1 MQSAMRSSSVMA
13 NPLLGNRMSL
23 RVAPCAAPASGTAT
37 RCVTTMARKK
47 GVRIIVTLECTEARG
62 EGKTPSRYVTQK
74 VWGLW
79 CGGGGVRARRGGLP
93 AGRGGARA

>member
-1 MQSAMRSSSVMA
+1 MQSAMLRSSSVMA

-23 RVAPCAAPASGTAT
+23 RVAPAAAPSGTAT

-62 EGKTPSRYVTQK
+62 EGQTPSRYVTQK
-74 VWGLW
+74 VCVCFRRVGVVR
-79 CGGGGVRARRGGLP
+79 GGGG
-93 AGRGGARA
+93 GGARGV

>member
-1 MQSAMRSSSVMA
+1 MQSTMLRSSSVMA

-23 RVAPCAAPASGTAT
+23 RVAPAAAPSGTAT

-62 EGKTPSRYVTQK
+62 EGQTPSRYVTQK
-74 VWGLW
+74 VCVLSS
-79 CGGGGVRARRGGLP
+79 CGGCKEGG
-93 AGRGGARA
+93 AGREG